1 MKIKIIHEQHFI
13 EGDIFKAFLISGN
26 DEVIC
31 LCADVKPD
39 AYLDMCEK
47 LDGLRIRL
55 EQLGSKVETVVKFE
69 RDPNFETAADAEEYL
84 ANKE

>member
-13 EGDIFKAFLISGN
+13 EGDRFKAFLISGN
-26 DEVIC
+26 DQVIC

-47 LDGLRIRL
+47 LDGLKFRL
-55 EQLGSKVETVVKFE
+55 EQLGNNVETVIKIE
-69 RDPNFETAADAEEYL
+69 PDPNFETATDAEEYL

>member
-13 EGDIFKAFLISGN
+13 EGDRFKAFLISGN
-26 DEVIC
+26 DQFIC

-39 AYLDMCEK
+39 AYLDLCEK
-47 LDGLRIRL
+47 LDGLKFRL
-55 EQLGSKVETVVKFE
+55 EQLGNNVETVIKIE
-69 RDPNFETAADAEEYL
+69 PDPNFETATDAEEYL